1 MRTKDKMIR
10 IAGRN
15 VFCSTIPQNATDK
28 LVLIFFMIRLFW
40 KLEKF
45 PTQLCDKME
54 TAGFLY
60 DRLGH
65 GNQTLWIPNGQRLPW
80 SGSRFSKKL

>member
-65 GNQTLWIPNGQRLPW
+65 GKSDSLDTQWSKATLKRKPI
-80 SGSRFSKKL
+80 F